1 MPAESLATSESL
13 MLDVLRTV
21 AALVVAFGHLTQSPF
36 STDWPNLTPMAVFA
50 VTVFFV
56 LSGFVIRSVTCRRPA
71 TLSHYLGDRAS
82 RIYSVAIP
90 ALLLTLAVH
99 YVAQTYPPSRY
110 AFWHNAHPL
119 RVVMLNLVFCG
130 EIWGHIRRPLSD
142 GPYWSISYEVAY
154 YLLYGCFFYLSGK
167 KKWLFVLAI
176 ALFFGPRVL
185 FLAPLWIAGCIVHDC
200 YQRWNEEGTTQ
211 KYLTWMSVAVLA
223 SAATYIILHH
233 FLAGK
238 AVLPTPSLLTYL
250 VRTSMISPQIYALG
264 IAWVVVFMWLLLLAR
279 KLTLQPKSRGVRIT
293 RFISE
298 GTFPIYLI
306 HYPLYVLAAMC
317 ISYNHASA
325 APKVALFL
333 TVIVIGVFAGHPAN
347 IFKRKLRAMFSL
359 NQLSK
364 APVRSQS

>member
-1 MPAESLATSESL
+1 MPAESITTSESL

-21 AALVVAFGHLTQSPF
+21 AAMVVAFGHLTQGAF
-36 STDWPNLTPMAVFA
+36 STNWPDLTPMAVFA

-99 YVAQTYPPSRY
+99 YIAQRYPPSFSNY
-110 AFWHNAHPL
+110 WDDAHPL
-119 RVVMLNLVFCG
+119 RIVLLNLCFCG
-130 EIWGHIRRPLSD
+130 ELWGHIRHPLSD
-142 GPYWSISYEVAY
+142 APYWSVSYEVAY
-154 YLLYGCFFYLSGK
+154 YLLYGCFFYLAGK
-167 KKWLFVLAI
+167 KKWLFILAI

-200 YQRWNEEGTTQ
+200 YQRWNDEGTTL
-211 KYLTWMSVAVLA
+211 KYLIWMSVAVLV
-223 SAATYIILHH
+223 SAATYFTLQHL
-233 FLAGK
+233 LAGK
-238 AVLPTPSLLTYL
+238 TLPPAPHLLTYL
-250 VRTSMISPQIYALG
+250 ARTSMITPKIYALG

-279 KLTLQPKSRGVRIT
+279 KLTLQPKSRGARIT

-317 ISYNHASA
+317 ISYNHASVL
-325 APKVALFL
+325 PKMTLFL
-333 TVIVIGVFAGHPAN
+333 TVIVIGIFAGHPAN

-359 NQLSK
+359 NLSK
-364 APVRSQS
+364 ATVRSQS